1 MLIKI
6 LFGYIVFS
14 DAVLF
19 WAPLSFGGCGRIGV
33 MDYLAAITTDL
44 IMRWIKWLGLAAG
57 IVLIASCFMVWMEL
71 PARDIVVTGVETGNT
86 SFGKPGYMH
95 LILGSIFIILHL
107 IPKLWAKRANLIVV
121 AINLAW
127 AVRNFFVI
135 TACRA
140 GECPEKHTG
149 IYLVLAASIA
159 LLIAGLFPDM
169 KLPRETATP
178 VSNNAETTTP

>member
-1 MLIKI
+1 
-6 LFGYIVFS
+6 
-14 DAVLF
+14 
-19 WAPLSFGGCGRIGV
+19 
-33 MDYLAAITTDL
+33 
-44 IMRWIKWLGLAAG
+44 MRWIKWLGLAAG
-57 IVLIASCFMVWMEL
+57 ILLIASCFMVWAAL
-71 PARDIVVTGVETGNT
+71 PAREIVITGVETGKT
-86 SFGKPGYMH
+86 SFGKPGYFH
-95 LILGSIFIILHL
+95 LVLGGIFIVLHL

-149 IYLVLAASIA
+149 IYLVLTASII

-169 KLPRETATP
+169 KLPQDPANP
-178 VSNNAETTTP
+178 PSGNK